1 MALVD
6 WYILSMLCLAGAA
19 SPGPSWILLVNSV
32 VKDGRKAGVHLG
44 LLMDWAYSSML
55 H

>member
-6 WYILSMLCLAGAA
+6 WYILSMVCLAGAA

-32 VKDGRKAGVHLG
+32 VLDGRTAGLAGG
-44 LLMDWAYSSML
+44 LATGVGGGG
-55 H
+55 